1 MIREESVALV
11 TVYVFIGKFGTFLGW
26 LLLAVQ
32 AVLMAVY
39 CIQGILHPDKYEP
52 IGVFSEIPDEEE
64 LQQLLKD
71 GNEKKGGADK

>member
-1 MIREESVALV
+1 MIREESVASV

-52 IGVFSEIPDEEE
+52 IGVF
-64 LQQLLKD
+64 LKSPM
-71 GNEKKGGADK
+71 KKNCSNY